1 MTKIKIEDISRVWI
15 IGTGVTAFETSI
27 ILSIKNNN
35 LFFAVFTLLAITNG
49 IFINYFFSIE
59 AENYYLK
66 NEIAKLE
73 KTQQS
78 NVNSN

>member
-1 MTKIKIEDISRVWI
+1 MTKIKIEDIIRVWI

-59 AENYYLK
+59 AENYHLK